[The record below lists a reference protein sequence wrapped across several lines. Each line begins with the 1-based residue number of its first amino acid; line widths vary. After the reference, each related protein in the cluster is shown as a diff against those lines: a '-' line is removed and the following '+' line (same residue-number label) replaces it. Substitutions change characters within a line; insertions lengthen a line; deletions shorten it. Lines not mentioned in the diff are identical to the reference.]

1 MTRTVVSIFAGL
13 VLVFPASAA
22 EDGVTLKKV
31 KYDELTKFIAGQKG
45 KVIVLDVW
53 ATY

>member
-1 MTRTVVSIFAGL
+1 MIRTVVSVLAGL
-13 VLVFPASAA
+13 VLVHPASA
-22 EDGVTLKKV
+22 DDDVTLKKA
-31 KYDELTKFIAGQKG
+31 KYDELTKFVAGQKG

>member
-1 MTRTVVSIFAGL
+1 MIRSIASVLAGL
-13 VLVFPASAA
+13 VLVFPVSAA
-22 EDGVTLKKV
+22 EEGVTLKKA
-31 KYDELTKFIAGQKG
+31 KYDELTKFIKAQKG